1 MADKGSQ
8 GMGNAAGN
16 WKDYGGESSKKGI
29 FPGPKPG
36 SVKPKERKH
45 VSTMMGEKIGKTVT
59 SMFKNDKN
67 KIIPQGQ

>member
-8 GMGNAAGN
+8 GMGKAAG
-16 WKDYGGESSKKGI
+16 KGESSKKGI

-36 SVKPKERKH
+36 SVKPKQRKH